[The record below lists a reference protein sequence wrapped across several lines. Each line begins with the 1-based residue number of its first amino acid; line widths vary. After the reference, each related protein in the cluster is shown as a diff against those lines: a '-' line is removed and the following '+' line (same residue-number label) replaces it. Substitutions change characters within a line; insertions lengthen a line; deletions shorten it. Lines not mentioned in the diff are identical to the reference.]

1 MKKIA
6 LLAGVFLMIACGNG
20 QTQAQG
26 KTADDKKPANEG
38 KYYTTAVAPGELAVS
53 EKGTVILS
61 LIPGS
66 GYKWNDEYPAKFKL
80 TAPASVALEKAE
92 FSFKNKDIE
101 TDKKEARLSLPL
113 TISAQ
118 GPQKLDVKGS
128 FSVCNDTSCKIM
140 RNEVF
145 SITVQG
151 K

>member
-1 MKKIA
+1 MKRIA
-6 LLAGVFLMIACGNG
+6 LLVGVFLMIACGNG

-26 KTADDKKPANEG
+26 KAADDKKPANEG
-38 KYYTTAVAPGELAVS
+38 KYYSTSVTPGELAVS
-53 EKGTVILS
+53 EKGTVVLS
-61 LIPGS
+61 LVPGS

-80 TAPASVALEKAE
+80 TTPATVSLGKKE

-118 GPQKLDVKGS
+118 GPQKIEVKGS
-128 FSVCNDTSCKIM
+128 FSVCTETFCKIM
-140 RNEVF
+140 RDEEF